1 MRMARNKLSSRNE
14 ESALEEALNELVDLV
29 DKEVKVF
36 QELHGAL
43 IDQYKSVLEE
53 DVDEVWN
60 NVSKVRELVEQTKI
74 LEHDRKKRTS
84 QVSSQL
90 GADNPEPTL
99 SELIPLVEV
108 RYAKRLNELK
118 DLLLTLSE
126 RIKTTNLRNKNLLNR
141 SLRMVNKKI
150 KLLTGGV
157 NSNAL
162 YTEGGK
168 EKIVPREYFSVKS

>member
-1 MRMARNKLSSRNE
+1 MGMAGSHISPKTE
-14 ESALEEALNELVDLV
+14 ENALEEALDELVALV

-36 QELHGAL
+36 QELNVAL
-43 IDQYKSVLEE
+43 IDQYKSVLQEN
-53 DVDEVWN
+53 VDEVWN

-74 LEHDRKKRTS
+74 LELDRKKTTS

-90 GADNPEPTL
+90 GATSHEPSL
-99 SELIPLVEV
+99 SELIPMIEDK
-108 RYAKRLNELK
+108 YAKRLNELR
-118 DLLLTLSE
+118 DLLIKLSE

-150 KLLTGGV
+150 KLLTGGI
-157 NSNAL
+157 NSSAL
-162 YTEGGK
+162 YTETGK